1 LANNGLDDTHK
12 IGLISLEGLK
22 NTAKISSGQ
31 LTLAN
36 NIEYTISELFMCL
49 RDLPMLKLDPEEVQV
64 GLHQVVVVGTM
75 HLLLLLVLE
84 DLRRH
89 RLPLDLALTWVMQ

>member
-1 LANNGLDDTHK
+1 LANNGLGDTHK

-36 NIEYTISELFMCL
+36 NIEYTISRTLHVFA
-49 RDLPMLKLDPEEVQV
+49 
-64 GLHQVVVVGTM
+64 GLAYV
-75 HLLLLLVLE
+75 E
-84 DLRRH
+84 
-89 RLPLDLALTWVMQ
+89 A